1 MVLNATFNNISLI
14 SWRPALFIGETGVH
28 GENNWPVVSHWQ
40 MLSRNVVSST
50 PPPWARFE

>member
-28 GENNWPVVSHWQ
+28 GEINWPVVSHWQ